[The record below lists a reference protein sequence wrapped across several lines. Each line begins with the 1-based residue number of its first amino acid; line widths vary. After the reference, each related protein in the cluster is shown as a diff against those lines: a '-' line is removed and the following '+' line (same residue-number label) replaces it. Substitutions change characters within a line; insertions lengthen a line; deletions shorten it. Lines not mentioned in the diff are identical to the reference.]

1 MAVQQMISARQAR
14 ELTKADERVDALE
27 TVEKTLASR
36 TEFTSAIE
44 QAWAGATRRYILI
57 GRYLVQAK
65 VALPHGEYEAM
76 LESDLPFNRSTAFKL
91 RKVTEALDAGGIAD
105 KELPLN
111 YTLLY
116 EVSTLTKREL
126 AEARA
131 RKLIRQDVTRRE
143 ISEFKAEMRV
153 PRLPA
158 PNRDRAALVRKRDT
172 LREKIAALQE
182 QLRAIEEELG
192 GDVIDVEAVEV
203 AGAG

>member
-14 ELTKADERVDALE
+14 ELTKADERIDALE
-27 TVEKTLASR
+27 TVERTLASR

-44 QAWAGATRRYILI
+44 QAWAGVTRRYILI
-57 GRYLVQAK
+57 GRYLIQAK

-105 KELPLN
+105 KELPPN

>member
-14 ELTKADERVDALE
+14 ELTKADERIDALE
-27 TVEKTLASR
+27 TVERTLASR

-57 GRYLVQAK
+57 GRYLIQAK

-105 KELPLN
+105 KELPPN